1 MVDFSWDGIARMNY
15 KTRKCMVNL
24 GIIAG
29 NLELNN
35 ATAVFLGMVSIG
47 FLGSFVFISQKNDMV
62 GALLSLLPKRGKGPL
77 PGPDESLKN

>member
-1 MVDFSWDGIARMNY
+1 MQE
-15 KTRKCMVNL
+15 KCMVNFL

-35 ATAVFLGMVSIG
+35 TTALFLGIVSVG
-47 FLGSFVFISQKNDMV
+47 FLGSFVFISRNNDMI

-77 PGPDESLKN
+77 PGPDESLEN

>member
-1 MVDFSWDGIARMNY
+1 
-15 KTRKCMVNL
+15 MVNFL

-35 ATAVFLGMVSIG
+35 TTALFLGIVSVG
-47 FLGSFVFISQKNDMV
+47 FLGSFVFISRNNDMI

-77 PGPDESLKN
+77 PGPDESLEN

>member
-1 MVDFSWDGIARMNY
+1 MVDF
-15 KTRKCMVNL
+15 L

-29 NLELNN
+29 NLELDNI
-35 ATAVFLGMVSIG
+35 TAVFLGVVSIG